1 MNDDILDSVLDLE
14 ETSYQAGFEEGKADG
29 LEAGYT
35 EGRVFGI
42 ERGYHKALEMG
53 KLHGRALMLNACLF
67 DPNPMPDSGLDPSP
81 FESAVVT
88 TQDSRPGNDN
98 HALDPSSLPTLPENS
113 RLKKHVE
120 TLLKLTDPQTLSEEN
135 TAEAVEAFDDRMKK
149 AVAKAKIIDRM
160 IAEPYNM
167 SVLGEPIKN
176 ESQPTAGS
184 GNIEELNNAAVRH

>member
-35 EGRVFGI
+35 EGRIFGI

-53 KLHGRALMLNACLF
+53 KLHGRAIMLNACLF
-67 DPNPMPDSGLDPSP
+67 DPNPMPGNGLNPLP
-81 FESAVVT
+81 LEAAIVT

-98 HALDPSSLPTLPENS
+98 TTPDPSSLPTLPENP
-113 RLKKHVE
+113 RLKKQIE
-120 TLLKLTDPQTLSEEN
+120 MLLKLTDPQTLSVEN
-135 TAEAVEAFDDRMKK
+135 TDEAVEEFDDRMKK

-160 IAEPYNM
+160 IVEPKNM
-167 SVLGEPIKN
+167 SVSGESIGKRP
-176 ESQPTAGS
+176 QPAAGS
-184 GNIEELNNAAVRH
+184 ANIEELNNAAVRH